1 MELTALTSLT
11 TTPYAAYAADLAQAA
26 QTTGTRQL
34 AEAIRPG
41 HEMTQEGLGTVMN
54 HLDRLRLNIS
64 EGERSAL
71 QMHVSQFGALVT
83 LAMNVS
89 LGIGKAC
96 EKLQQA

>member
-11 TTPYAAYAADLAQAA
+11 NTPLVAYGSDPQVA
-26 QTTGTRQL
+26 QTTGTRRL
-34 AEAIRPG
+34 SEALRPG
-41 HEMTQEGLGTVMN
+41 HEMTQEGLGTMIN
-54 HLDRLRLNIS
+54 HLDRLKLNIS
-64 EGERSAL
+64 EGERAAL